1 MVGIH
6 AKTPTASSE
15 ATQASVQRQP
25 SKANTLPGRH
35 GSKYTPSRSQISN
48 PVQRSASHAKDRYG
62 KASPTNTSRTEPR
75 RNASV
80 KSSMASRPGVQRANT
95 SFQTRY
101 MEMLLNLDTIPRMH
115 NIYASFF
122 TWITLAGYVVFPA
135 TFTSIR
141 DLSDNPDVQANA
153 AANTVLDHVK
163 NVPLLVIAAICCG
176 IGAAGMIW
184 LMICWR
190 KNYVWLLNRLL
201 LPGAMNGLAGLIGTL
216 ATVYTQQNGDWNIT
230 AKVSAIVEG
239 CSIVICGVLFVFFNN
254 LLLARVKRKHGR
266 DMGQAQADE
275 GFLEKAERK
284 LHEPALEPG
293 SVV

>member
-1 MVGIH
+1 MARSIH
-6 AKTPTASSE
+6 RPEVRYQIQYSE
-15 ATQASVQRQP
+15 
-25 SKANTLPGRH
+25 
-35 GSKYTPSRSQISN
+35 
-48 PVQRSASHAKDRYG
+48 
-62 KASPTNTSRTEPR
+62 
-75 RNASV
+75 
-80 KSSMASRPGVQRANT
+80 M
-95 SFQTRY
+95 
-101 MEMLLNLDTIPRMH
+101 PRMRKIAMAKPVPRTQVAQSLDAMPPSNLLYGVPAWGPKGKH
-115 NIYASFF
+115 KLPD
-122 TWITLAGYVVFPA
+122 TLHGNALGSGHDPTDAQHLRLLLHLDNFGGLRVLILFYTLISDLLYVVFPA

-141 DLSDNPDVQANA
+141 DLSDDPDVQANA

-176 IGAAGMIW
+176 IGASGMIW
-184 LMICWR
+184 LMIRWR

-230 AKVSAIVEG
+230 AKMSAIVEG
-239 CSIVICGVLFVFFNN
+239 CSMVICGVLFVFFNN

-266 DMGQAQADE
+266 EMEQAQADE
-275 GFLEKAERK
+275 GFLEKAERI